1 MFLIIY
7 IQSKPLMGVKGLN
20 MLGIAALIFI
30 VILVLRLQTALKNNK
45 TGFVEHGVPEKNYTV
60 LIVSLWLY
68 LIPLLILVFPVNP
81 LIHLLYPLPL
91 IVLFIIPGIV
101 NGRRAGAILSTSGI
115 DIGVNAG
122 RTAENVMWLGVG
134 SLLFVLGNWGF
145 GIFELYLEQHFDSF

>member
-1 MFLIIY
+1 
-7 IQSKPLMGVKGLN
+7 

-81 LIHLLYPLPL
+81 LIYLLYPLPL

-101 NGRRAGAILSTSGI
+101 YGRRTGAMLSTSGI